1 VLAQVLAA
9 DVNIG
14 YEEGFVNTQARP
26 GSKRSGAECY
36 DLTGRLN

>member
-1 VLAQVLAA
+1 MLAQVLAA

-26 GSKRSGAECY
+26 GSSRRVQRV
-36 DLTGRLN
+36 TI